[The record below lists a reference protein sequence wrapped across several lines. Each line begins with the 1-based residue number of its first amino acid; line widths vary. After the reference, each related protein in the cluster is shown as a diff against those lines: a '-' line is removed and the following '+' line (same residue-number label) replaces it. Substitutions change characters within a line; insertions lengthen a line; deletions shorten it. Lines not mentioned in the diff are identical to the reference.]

1 MKDAACLDVVLL
13 SYSLFVISLDE
24 GLAAVALSETD
35 LTFEGTDGYGQGLV
49 VLQERVG
56 CY

>member
-56 CY
+56 